1 MLAWRNSFALS
12 NQKQLK
18 AIQTLLP
25 STESIF
31 KPLQEL
37 IDAYVTTNSQ
47 NVLSLD
53 IEQQKIKEQ
62 ILAIQSKLQNIDQTL
77 LASSAA
83 AITKIANL
91 LKGLEKKMQKAEKK
105 NHTVAIQQI
114 EKIKAAFSPNGNL
127 QERQDNFSHWYI
139 QHESFIQLIK
149 NNSEPLNK
157 HFTILATD

>member
-18 AIQTLLP
+18 TIEALLP
-25 STESIF
+25 SVESIF

-37 IDAYVTTNSQ
+37 VDAYVTTHSQ
-47 NVLSLD
+47 NILSLD
-53 IEQQKIKEQ
+53 SEQQIIKEQ
-62 ILAIQSKLQNIDQTL
+62 IQVIQTKLQSIDQTL

-114 EKIKAAFSPNGNL
+114 EKIKNAFFPNGML
-127 QERQDNFSHWYI
+127 QERQENFSFWYMH
-139 QHESFIQLIK
+139 HESFIQLIK

-157 HFTILATD
+157 HFTILTID